1 MLKKLIRTLF
11 SQRGA
16 MFGMDARIALIVASV
31 LAATGG
37 ITIMSR
43 LDRSKVDAAE
53 RSLFLIRDAML
64 DYYQTIG
71 ITELPPTIDTLME
84 EGLLEDLSLEK
95 DPWGNPWQYA
105 QLTENVELE
114 GTDIA
119 MKYAIVFSAGKDGV
133 IDSDIIQNENDFA
146 QWAERNDDRG
156 IKISTRDVEL
166 KRLEEYR
173 ARAQLIVDKITSME
187 AANYLEATGSCGSA
201 SPPNWC
207 ADYEG
212 KNHTQFNYYP
222 KSDLDQTDGVVY
234 FTAAKGGTTAYIAG
248 DLNDMR
254 QLMEDVGLPTT
265 YAIDPWNRV
274 LFYHSNITK
283 RENPPFTASICFS
296 HGGNCL

>member
-1 MLKKLIRTLF
+1 MIKQLKQIFL

-43 LDRSKVDAAE
+43 LDRGKVDAAE

-84 EGLLEDLSLEK
+84 EGLIEDLSLEK

-105 QLTENVELE
+105 QLTTNVELE

-133 IDSDIIQNENDFA
+133 VDSDIIQNENDYA
-146 QWAERNDDRG
+146 QWAERNDDKG
-156 IKISTRDVEL
+156 IKVSTRDVEM

-187 AANYLEATGSCGSA
+187 AANYLESTGICGGS
-201 SPPNWC
+201 SPANWC

-222 KSDLDQTDGVVY
+222 KSDLDQTDGVIY
-234 FTAAKGGTTAYIAG
+234 FTDAKGQTTSYIAG

-254 QLMEDVGLPTT
+254 QLMEDIGLPTT